1 MNNLI
6 FVQIASYRD
15 PELIPTIKDCILK
28 AKNPENLVFGICWQ
42 HDESE
47 NLDEFK
53 NDNRFKIIDIDY
65 RESKGVCWA
74 RNKVNLLYSEEEY
87 ALQIDSHTRFIENWD
102 EELINIWKEL
112 KNDKTILTT
121 YPSEYYPDKPK
132 EKWRYDLHVIHTH
145 SFKNGQTEQR
155 PRTPNNWKIKTSPY
169 KAIHVAAG
177 FIFGKGTFIKDV
189 PYDPEFY
196 FSGEET
202 ALAVRLYTHGY
213 NLYHPHK
220 IILWHY
226 YTRKD
231 SLKHW
236 DDFSEWGKL
245 SIKANERLNCLL
257 KRNNNYDLGIYCLG
271 KERTLEDFQNYSGI
285 DYKRNIL
292 HLDTME
298 GKEPPVDLNDSYKW
312 SYQIKKF
319 KNLIRWNWDEIDH
332 SENLRF
338 IAFIFKDQNDHELYR
353 KDITLEDSV
362 DILNGNK
369 TELEVEFDYYTPSQ
383 IPTTLILWPYSQNMK
398 WLNLTKKIL

>member
-15 PELIPTIKDCILK
+15 PELVPTIKDCISK

-47 NLDEFK
+47 SLDEFK
-53 NDNRFKIIDIDY
+53 NDNRFKIVDIDY

-74 RNKVNLLYSEEEY
+74 RNKVNLLYSNEEY
-87 ALQIDSHTRFIENWD
+87 TLQIDSHTRFIQNWD
-102 EELINIWKEL
+102 EEIINLWKEL
-112 KNDKTILTT
+112 KNQKAILTT
-121 YPSEYYPDKPK
+121 YPSQYYPDKPK
-132 EKWRYDLHVIHTH
+132 EEWSHELHVIHTH

-155 PRTPNNWKIKTSPY
+155 PRTPIDWKNRTTPY

-177 FIFGKGTFIKDV
+177 FIFGKGTLIKDV
-189 PYDPEFY
+189 PYDPDFY

-213 NLYHPHK
+213 DLFHPYK

-231 SLKHW
+231 SSKHW
-236 DDFSEWGKL
+236 DDCSEWGKL
-245 SIKANERLNCLL
+245 SIKANDRLNCLL
-257 KRNNNYDLGIYCLG
+257 KRNSNYDLGIYGLG
-271 KERTLEDFQNYSGI
+271 KERTLEEFQNYSGI

-292 HLDTME
+292 HLDTKD

-312 SYQIKKF
+312 SYEIKKF
-319 KNLIRWNWDEIDH
+319 KNVIKWNWNEIDH
-332 SENLRF
+332 SETLRF

-353 KDITLEDSV
+353 RDITLQDSN
-362 DILNGNK
+362 DILNGNTDVPITGDVLVPDAIAFATAEGIGNK
-369 TELEVEFDYYTPSQ
+369 
-383 IPTTLILWPYSQNMK
+383 
-398 WLNLTKKIL
+398 